1 MKGLLFRTF
10 ILFACSC
17 TFISCNDTEDVNA
30 DIDNLINDYIYRTV
44 EITIDGEKAE
54 LPGWAMAIMKED
66 QSVYGI
72 AFNDYDI
79 AGEHPSFR
87 VSANLSGNDVVF
99 SGDYLLNTPEYQMQV
114 EGRLVQKDSA
124 TDIWYLDIKRTVS
137 DETPLTGITF
147 LIELDANSVDL
158 DKFEDQAP
166 IEKDGEK
173 MVLTD
178 YIRQYPLSVYFN
190 CLREVLGC
198 KTLKLSFGEDNQIT
212 IEGKDEQTGQFIPFE
227 GKHQYFLT
235 DENEG
240 YIDMNLDSDIAN
252 LFKEVGNR
260 EVIREEWRNSAYI
273 PFELK
278 ASAEGKILLSLDP
291 HNISHRLHSYY
302 LIHNKISEEEY
313 NQYNPYSKYWWKDI
327 RYDDKLW
334 IKPIK
339 LD

>member
-1 MKGLLFRTF
+1 MKDLLFRTF

-17 TFISCNDTEDVNA
+17 IFISCNDTEDANT

-54 LPGWAMAIMKED
+54 LPGWAMAI
-66 QSVYGI
+66 SVDDI
-72 AFNDYDI
+72 VFNYDYDI
-79 AGEHPSFR
+79 AGELPFFR
-87 VSANLSGNDVVF
+87 GSANLSGNDVVF
-99 SGDYLLNTPEYQMQV
+99 SGDYHLNTPEYQMHI

-137 DETPLTGITF
+137 DETPLTGNTF
-147 LIELDANSVDL
+147 LLELDANSVNL
-158 DKFEDQAP
+158 DEFESQAP

-178 YIRQYPLSVYFN
+178 YIRQYPLSLYFN

-227 GKHQYFLT
+227 GKYQYFLT

-252 LFKEVGNR
+252 LFKEVVNR

-278 ASAEGKILLSLDP
+278 ASSEGEILLALDPGKISHWLHSCYVI
-291 HNISHRLHSYY
+291 HNI
-302 LIHNKISEEEY
+302 ISEEEY
-313 NQYNPYSKYWWKDI
+313 NQYNPYLKYWWKDI
-327 RYDDKLW
+327 RSGDKLW